1 MTATRT
7 HGDYLTYIHDR
18 CRCDDCR
25 TAWNVYNQGVKLR
38 HQRGET
44 VSVDRAVVRAHI
56 LDLQDRYGAT
66 TMAIA
71 RAAGYGNNSVV
82 RNALDA
88 TKTRPVPASAARRIL
103 AVTYEA
109 LPDDALVSADLAL
122 EQLDRLRAHGVIHA
136 AIARRLGW
144 TGWPGAS
151 WPRNRVQAGT
161 VRTLRAYADELD
173 ARCEDCDQ
181 PSWGG
186 GRWCWTHYSA
196 RARRAPATG
205 CGTDAGYTAHRRN
218 STPPCQACKDAHH
231 QAHELRRAS

>member
-1 MTATRT
+1 MKATRA

-25 TAWNVYNQGVKLR
+25 RAWNVYNQGVKLR

-44 VSVDRAVVRAHI
+44 VSVDRSVVRTHI
-56 LDLQDRYGAT
+56 LDLQDSYGAT

-88 TKTRPVPASAARRIL
+88 AKTRPVPASAARRIL
-103 AVTYEA
+103 AVTYDS

-122 EQLDRLRAHGVIHA
+122 EQLDRLRGHGVSHA

-144 TGWPGAS
+144 SGWPGVS
-151 WPRNRVQAGT
+151 WPRKRVQAGT
-161 VRTLRAYADELD
+161 VRTLRSYADELD
-173 ARCEDCDQ
+173 ARCEECDQ
-181 PSWGG
+181 PGWGG

-196 RARRAPATG
+196 RATPVTDNG
-205 CGTDAGYTAHRRN
+205 CGTTAGYAKHRRAGE
-218 STPPCQACKDAHH
+218 TPCRSCKDA
-231 QAHELRRAS
+231 QAAYNRHRSAA